1 MSQKDQVRL
10 SVEGEISIT
19 ANGKTPRS
27 KTIHFSFDQY
37 TADELEKQ
45 YNRIIHELF
54 APLD

>member
-10 SVEGEISIT
+10 SAEGEISIT

-27 KTIHFSFDQY
+27 KTIHFSFDQCA
-37 TADELEKQ
+37 ADELEKQ